1 MKLHYKPIIN
11 YTNLKTKFYKYQGT
25 GNDFIMIDDRTK
37 TFDANNQKLI
47 EDLCDRRFGIGAD
60 GLILLQNH
68 ASADFYM
75 QYFNS
80 DGRESSMCGNGGRC
94 IAQFAKDLGVV
105 NDFATFYAIDGIH
118 TASYKNNWVSLQ
130 MKDLIQIELRDNHVF
145 VLNTGSP
152 HYVQFF
158 EYDVDTIDLVN
169 EAKKIRYNK
178 EFEAQGINVN
188 FVSIHNNVLKVR
200 TYERG
205 VEDETFS
212 CGTGVTAAA
221 IAYSVFSKNTQLEM
235 EVNIQT
241 KGGNLSVSYLFQ
253 NNAYQQVFLKGP
265 ATFVFAGEIEI

>member
-1 MKLHYKPIIN
+1 
-11 YTNLKTKFYKYQGT
+11 
-25 GNDFIMIDDRTK
+25 MIDDRAK
-37 TFDANNQKLI
+37 TFDANNQQLI
-47 EDLCDRRFGIGAD
+47 ENLCDRRFGIGAD

-94 IAQFAKDLGVV
+94 IAQFAKDLSVV

-130 MKDLIQIELRDNHVF
+130 MKDLTQMEVRDNQVF

-158 EYDVDTIDLVN
+158 DYDVDTIDLVN
-169 EAKKIRYNK
+169 EAKKIRYNN
-178 EFEAQGINVN
+178 EFAKDGINVN
-188 FVSIHNNVLKVR
+188 FVSIHDNVLKVR

-221 IAYSVFSKNTQLEM
+221 IAYSVYLKNTQTEM

-253 NNAYQQVFLKGP
+253 NSEYTKVFLKGP

>member
-1 MKLHYKPIIN
+1 
-11 YTNLKTKFYKYQGT
+11 
-25 GNDFIMIDDRTK
+25 MIDDRAK
-37 TFDANNQKLI
+37 TFDANNQQLI
-47 EDLCDRRFGIGAD
+47 ESLCDRRFGIGAD
-60 GLILLQNH
+60 GLILLQNYPT
-68 ASADFYM
+68 ADFYM

-80 DGRESSMCGNGGRC
+80 DGHESSMCGNGGRC

-130 MKDLIQIELRDNHVF
+130 MKDLTQMEVRDNQVF

-158 EYDVDTIDLVN
+158 DYDVDTIDLVT
-169 EAKKIRYNK
+169 EAKKIRYNQ
-178 EFEAQGINVN
+178 EFAEDGINVN
-188 FVSIHNNVLKVR
+188 FVSIQNNVLKVR

-221 IAYSVFSKNTQLEM
+221 IAHSVFSKNSQSEI
-235 EVNIQT
+235 EVAIQT

-253 NNAYQQVFLKGP
+253 NSEYTKVFLKGP